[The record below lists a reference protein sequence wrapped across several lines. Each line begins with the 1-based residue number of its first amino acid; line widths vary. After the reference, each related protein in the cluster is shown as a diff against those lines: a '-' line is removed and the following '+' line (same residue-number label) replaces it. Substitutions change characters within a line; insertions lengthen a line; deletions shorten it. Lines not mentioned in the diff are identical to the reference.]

1 MEYLNSL
8 QNGLKYMVEA
18 GASGRK
24 QVGTILGPVN
34 AAIGELSSAADGLEG
49 IPFVGPGMGA
59 KLNRVLGAV
68 GRAQSKVNQVVS
80 TYDRADRAYGT
91 LTEKAGKL
99 KEQYDRAKAATDRLI
114 TKDSPKVETLVPTAA
129 LAPNKTPAPEAV
141 GSFAHLMILTPAAP
155 SAEPFYFNLN
165 TAAYEGLQRTTAYRW
180 ASQERLGR
188 RPAMQAVGM
197 GDEKITL
204 RGVIFP
210 AFKGGLKQ
218 LDKIRVIGQRLAPL
232 GLTTGYGMA
241 LGNWCLTT
249 VTEEQGGLLQGGVPR
264 KQTFSLEFVRY
275 GDDMQNV

>member
-24 QVGTILGPVN
+24 QVSGMLGPVSG
-34 AAIGELSSAADGLEG
+34 AIGELSSAADGLEG
-49 IPFVGPGMGA
+49 IPFVGPAIGA

-68 GRAQSKVNQVVS
+68 GRAQSRVNQVVG
-80 TYDRADRAYGT
+80 TYDRAARGYET
-91 LTEKAGKL
+91 VKEQVGKL
-99 KEQYDRAKAATDRLI
+99 GEQYARAKAAADRLI
-114 TKDSPKVETLVPTAA
+114 TKASPKVETVVPTAA

-141 GSFAHLMILTPAAP
+141 GSFAHLMILMPVAP

-165 TAAYEGLQRTTAYRW
+165 TAAYEGLQRSTAYRW

-188 RPAMQAVGM
+188 RSAMQAVGM

-210 AFKGGLKQ
+210 AFKGGIKQ
-218 LDKIRVIGQRLAPL
+218 LDKIRMIGQRLAPL